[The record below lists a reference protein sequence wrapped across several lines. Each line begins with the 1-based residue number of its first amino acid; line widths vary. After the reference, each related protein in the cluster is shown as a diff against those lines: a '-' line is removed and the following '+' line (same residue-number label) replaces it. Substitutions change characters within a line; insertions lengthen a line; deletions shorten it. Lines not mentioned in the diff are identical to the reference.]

1 VTPLDAMQ
9 DAPRTAEQVVPP
21 PPTRAVAVASAMA
34 VGAALA
40 TAAVRPTPGDA
51 EVGSLPPI
59 AFPVG
64 DPAAPVAAEAA
75 ALLPV
80 IEGLLSGDAVVR
92 RETAGVVERLA
103 ADPDPRVRLALA
115 AALRALGGRAA
126 ALPLALLA
134 GDEDVAVR
142 LTARRALLDSEG
154 RER

>member
-1 VTPLDAMQ
+1 MIGPDPFEETRTDA
-9 DAPRTAEQVVPP
+9 VPV

-40 TAAVRPTPGDA
+40 TVAVRPEPEEA
-51 EVGSLPPI
+51 EFGALAPI

-64 DPAAPVAAEAA
+64 DPAAPVGAEAA

-80 IEGLLSGDAVVR
+80 IEGLLSTDPVVR

-103 ADPDPRVRLALA
+103 LDPEPRRRLALA
-115 AALRALGGRAA
+115 AALRSLGGRAA

-134 GDEDVAVR
+134 GDEDPSVR
-142 LTARRALLDSEG
+142 LVARRALLAAGEA
-154 RER
+154 ER